1 MSKTNTQE
9 FGVEEC
15 DRPSR
20 RDPDNPKL
28 KSSVQHWGYFLDP
41 PDRTSWI
48 ILLVLLVALVM
59 TIGAWLG
66 RKFLIKEKVV
76 RSSDPASIYRTS
88 PLPRLPP
95 PSMPPIEE
103 ETTV

>member
-1 MSKTNTQE
+1 MSKANDQE
-9 FGVEEC
+9 GMGENC

-20 RDPDNPKL
+20 SGSDSPKL
-28 KSSVQHWGYFLDP
+28 DSTAQHCGYFLDP
-41 PDRTSWI
+41 PDRTSCI

-66 RKFLIKEKVV
+66 RRFLIKEKVV
-76 RSSDPASIYRTS
+76 RNLDPDSIYRTS

-95 PSMPPIEE
+95 HSMPPIEE